1 MKKKQKKQ
9 AEMQEKRIHEME
21 GGALPD
27 TREEEDDEE
36 TTENTED
43 TSSATLSTSATQQDI
58 TNHTNAGKWEDRPWS
73 GSWRAADKF

>member
-1 MKKKQKKQ
+1 
-9 AEMQEKRIHEME
+9 ME

-58 TNHTNAGKWEDRPWS
+58 TNHTNAGKWQDRPWS
-73 GSWRAADKF
+73 GS

>member
-1 MKKKQKKQ
+1 
-9 AEMQEKRIHEME
+9 MQEKRIHEME
-21 GGALPD
+21 GGPLPD

-58 TNHTNAGKWEDRPWS
+58 TNHTNAGK
-73 GSWRAADKF
+73 